1 MIYPVT
7 AAIVVYRNDTD
18 ELRAC
23 IESILSYT
31 AVEKIYIL
39 DNSPTQ
45 ALRAALPPNSRME
58 YIFNDKNLGFG
69 AAHNVGIRKAVAAG
83 SRYHVVIN
91 PDISFCNDV
100 VSPLVKY
107 METHP
112 EVGMMMPR
120 ILYPDGRMQYLPK
133 LIPSPVD
140 LLRRKLTC
148 FKKMHNRFVQRY
160 ELRGVNGEQAFDA
173 PVLSGCFS
181 LLNLAVIR
189 ETGGYD
195 ERFFMYF
202 EDSDL
207 SRRVHEKY
215 KTLYYPSVSVY
226 HRYEGGA
233 NKDARLFRIFVS
245 SAIKYFNKWGWV
257 ADKKRKITNKR
268 LLREVGM
275 E

>member
-1 MIYPVT
+1 MTYPVT
-7 AAIVVYRNDTD
+7 AAIVMYRNDTD
-18 ELRAC
+18 ELRTC
-23 IESILSYT
+23 IESILGYT

-45 ALRAALPPNSRME
+45 AIGLVLPRSTRIE
-58 YIFNDKNLGFG
+58 YVFNNKNLGFG

-91 PDISFCNDV
+91 PDISFHDDV
-100 VSPLVKY
+100 ISPMVKY
-107 METHP
+107 MEMHP
-112 EVGMMMPR
+112 EVGMMMPC

-133 LIPSPVD
+133 LIPSPLD

-148 FKKMHNRFVQRY
+148 FKKMHDRFVHRY
-160 ELRGVNGEQAFDA
+160 ELRGVSGEQPFDA

-233 NKDARLFRIFVS
+233 NKDSRLFRIFVC
-245 SAIKYFNKWGWV
+245 SAIKYFNKWGWL
-257 ADKKRKITNKR
+257 ADKKRKTTNRR
-268 LLREVGM
+268 LLREVGI